1 VSRAGGNQFVEASS
15 TSLAQGAP
23 SAKQVLGAPQRHLGE
38 KLIRL
43 VLFLAAATTV
53 LITVGIVASLAGE
66 TIAFF
71 QDEAV
76 TVKEFLTGDT
86 WTPLFADPEF
96 GIRPLVQG
104 TVIISLIGLA
114 VAIPLG
120 LGTAIYLSEYAPQ
133 RVRKTVKPTLELLAG
148 VPTVVFG
155 YFALTFFTP
164 EILEQAFGLEVSVFN
179 GLAGGIIVG
188 IMIIPTIASI
198 AEDAM
203 TAVPHGLREGAYG
216 VGASRRQVATRVVF
230 PAALSGIVAAIVL
243 GASRAVGE
251 TMIVLIAAGQVPT
264 TDLDPRQPME
274 TMTAFIGATGKG
286 DIPTG
291 STGYK
296 AIFAVGFTL
305 FVMTLIINAIAI
317 RFVRRY
323 RQVYE

>member
-1 VSRAGGNQFVEASS
+1 MF
-15 TSLAQGAP
+15 GAP
-23 SAKQVLGAPQRHLGE
+23 RRRLGE
-38 KLIRL
+38 RAIA
-43 VLFLAAATTV
+43 VALAAAAAASV
-53 LITVGIVASLAGE
+53 LITVGIIVSLTGE
-66 TIAFF
+66 TLAFF
-71 QDEAV
+71 ADRAV
-76 TVKEFLTGDT
+76 KVGQFLTRPE
-86 WTPLFADPEF
+86 WSPLFADPQF

-104 TVIISLIGLA
+104 TLVITLIAMVVA
-114 VAIPLG
+114 VPLG
-120 LGTAIYLSEYAPQ
+120 IGTAAYLSEYASP
-133 RVRKTVKPTLELLAG
+133 RVRQTVKPTLELLAG

-164 EILEQAFGLEVSVFN
+164 EILNDVLGLDVAAFN

-188 IMIIPTIASI
+188 VMIIPTVASV

-203 TAVPHGLREGAYG
+203 AAVPQGLREGAYG
-216 VGASRRQVATRVVF
+216 MGASRRQVSVRVVT
-230 PAALSGIVAAIVL
+230 PAALSGVTAAVVL

-264 TDLDPRQPME
+264 TSLNPLKPME

-286 DIPTG
+286 DVPTG

-305 FVMTLIINAIAI
+305 FVITLVINLISI
-317 RFVRRY
+317 RFVRKY

>member
-1 VSRAGGNQFVEASS
+1 MEAAS
-15 TSLAQGAP
+15 TSAVRAAPNAQEVFGA
-23 SAKQVLGAPQRHLGE
+23 APRRIGE
-38 KLIRL
+38 KIIRVL
-43 VLFLAAATTV
+43 LFLAALV
-53 LITVGIVASLAGE
+53 SILITVGIVFSLVGE
-66 TIAFF
+66 TLAFF
-71 QDEAV
+71 QSDAV
-76 TVKEFLTGDT
+76 KLSQFFTGSE
-86 WTPLFADPEF
+86 WSPLFSDPEF

-104 TVIISLIGLA
+104 TLIISGIGMLVA
-114 VAIPLG
+114 VPLG
-120 LGTAIYLSEYAPQ
+120 LGTAVYLSEYASP
-133 RVRKTVKPTLELLAG
+133 RVRGLVKPTLELLAG

-164 EILEQAFGLEVSVFN
+164 KILNDILHLDVSVFN

-188 IMIIPTIASI
+188 IMIIPTVASV
-198 AEDAM
+198 AEDSMAS
-203 TAVPHGLREGAYG
+203 VPQSLREGAFG
-216 VGASRRQVATRVVF
+216 LGASKRQVSTRVVF
-230 PAALSGIVAAIVL
+230 PAALSGIVASIVL

-264 TDLDPRQPME
+264 TSLDPRQPME

-286 DIPTG
+286 DVPTG

-317 RFVRRY
+317 RFVRKY

>member
-1 VSRAGGNQFVEASS
+1 MF
-15 TSLAQGAP
+15 GAP
-23 SAKQVLGAPQRHLGE
+23 RRRLGE
-38 KLIRL
+38 RAIA
-43 VLFLAAATTV
+43 VVLAAAAATSV
-53 LITVGIVASLAGE
+53 LVTIGIIVSLTGE
-66 TIAFF
+66 TLAFF
-71 QDEAV
+71 ADRAV
-76 TVKEFLTGDT
+76 KVGQFLTGPE
-86 WTPLFADPEF
+86 WSPLFSDPQF

-104 TVIISLIGLA
+104 TLIITLIAMVVA
-114 VAIPLG
+114 VPLG
-120 LGTAIYLSEYAPQ
+120 IGTAAYLSEYASP

-164 EILEQAFGLEVSVFN
+164 KILNDILGLDVAVFN

-188 IMIIPTIASI
+188 VMIIPTVASV

-203 TAVPHGLREGAYG
+203 AAVPPALREGAYG
-216 VGASRRQVATRVVF
+216 MGASRRQVAVRVVI
-230 PAALSGIVAAIVL
+230 PAALSGIVAGIVL

-251 TMIVLIAAGQVPT
+251 TMIVLIAAGQIPT
-264 TDLDPRQPME
+264 TSLNPLKPME

-286 DIPTG
+286 DVPTG

-305 FVMTLIINAIAI
+305 FIMTLVINLISI
-317 RFVRRY
+317 RFVRKY

>member
-1 VSRAGGNQFVEASS
+1 MATDATTSGAGGPNAESVF
-15 TSLAQGAP
+15 GP
-23 SAKQVLGAPQRHLGE
+23 PRRRIGE
-38 KLIRL
+38 KLIAAA
-43 VLFLAAATTV
+43 LFCAAATSV
-53 LITVGIVASLAGE
+53 IITIGIVVSLTGE
-66 TIAFF
+66 TLTFF
-71 QDEAV
+71 ADKAV
-76 TVKEFLTGDT
+76 SVSGFLTGGQ
-86 WTPLFADPEF
+86 WTPLFSDPEF

-104 TVIISLIGLA
+104 TLIITGIALL

-120 LGTAIYLSEYAPQ
+120 IGTAAFLSEYASP

-164 EILEQAFGLEVSVFN
+164 TVLNSILGLDVSVFN
-179 GLAGGIIVG
+179 GLAGGLIVG
-188 IMIIPTIASI
+188 VLIVPTIASV

-203 TAVPHGLREGAYG
+203 SAVPQSLREGAYG
-216 VGASRRQVATRVVF
+216 LGASRRQVSVRVVV
-230 PAALSGIVAAIVL
+230 PAALSGITAGIVL

-251 TMIVLIAAGQVPT
+251 TMVVLIAAGQVPT
-264 TDLDPRQPME
+264 TSLDPRNPME

-286 DIPTG
+286 DVPTG

-296 AIFAVGFTL
+296 AIFAVGFAL
-305 FVMTLIINAIAI
+305 FVITLVLNTISI

>member
-1 VSRAGGNQFVEASS
+1 MEAASTTASRAAPNAREVF
-15 TSLAQGAP
+15 GA
-23 SAKQVLGAPQRHLGE
+23 ARRHTGE
-38 KLIRL
+38 KIIRA
-43 VLFLAAATTV
+43 VLFLAALVSV
-53 LITVGIVASLAGE
+53 LVTLGIVLSLVGE
-66 TIAFF
+66 TLAFF
-71 QDEAV
+71 RDDAV
-76 TVKEFLTGDT
+76 ELAQFLTGSE
-86 WTPLFADPEF
+86 WSPLFADPAF

-104 TVIISLIGLA
+104 TLVITGIGLLVA
-114 VAIPLG
+114 VPLG
-120 LGTAIYLSEYAPQ
+120 LGTAVYLSEYASP
-133 RVRKTVKPTLELLAG
+133 RVRRLVKPTLELLAG

-164 EILEQAFGLEVSVFN
+164 QVLNGVFGLEVSAFN

-188 IMIIPTIASI
+188 VMIIPTVASV

-203 TAVPHGLREGAYG
+203 ASVPQSLREGAYG
-216 VGASRRQVATRVVF
+216 LGAGKRQVSTRVVF
-230 PAALSGIVAAIVL
+230 PAALSGIIAAIVL

-264 TDLDPRQPME
+264 TSLDPRKPME

-286 DIPTG
+286 DVPTG

-305 FVMTLIINAIAI
+305 FVMTLLVNAIAI
-317 RFVRRY
+317 RFVRKY

>member
-1 VSRAGGNQFVEASS
+1 MEE
-15 TSLAQGAP
+15 
-23 SAKQVLGAPQRHLGE
+23 VLGVARRHSGE
-38 KLIRL
+38 KVIKA
-43 VLFLAAATTV
+43 VLFLAAATSV
-53 LITVGIVASLAGE
+53 LITLGIVLSLAGE
-66 TIAFF
+66 TIQFF
-71 QDEAV
+71 RDEAV
-76 TVKEFLTGDT
+76 TVGGFLTDAN
-86 WTPLFADPEF
+86 WTPLFKDPEF
-96 GIRPLVQG
+96 GVRPLVQG
-104 TVIISLIGLA
+104 TLVITLIGML
-114 VAIPLG
+114 VSVPLG
-120 LGTAIYLSEYAPQ
+120 IGTAIYLSEYAPR
-133 RVRKTVKPTLELLAG
+133 RVRAFVKPTLELLAG

-164 EILEQAFGLEVSVFN
+164 TLLNNILHLDVSVFN

-188 IMIIPTIASI
+188 VMIIPTVASV

-203 TAVPHGLREGAYG
+203 AAVPSSLREGAYG
-216 VGASRRQVATRVVF
+216 LGASKRQVSTRVVV

-264 TDLDPRQPME
+264 TSVDPRNPME

-305 FVMTLIINAIAI
+305 FIITLLINTVAI
-317 RFVRRY
+317 RFVRRF
-323 RQVYE
+323 RQVYD